1 MPKLRNI
8 HKLLDPEIRAKNLR
22 QARYI
27 ARGLWWD
34 LTRPAVPDPV
44 FVVGC
49 SRSGTT
55 VTYETIAAAP
65 PLLSLGYEIPSFW
78 NDLWGPHKNG
88 WHSEA
93 ASADAAKPAHRDA
106 ALRYFY
112 QRLGQ
117 GRVLDKTCIK
127 VMQTA

>member
-65 PLLSLGYEIPSFW
+65 PLLRATPIFRAGCSMEGLQPAA
-78 NDLWGPHKNG
+78 
-88 WHSEA
+88 EA
-93 ASADAAKPAHRDA
+93 
-106 ALRYFY
+106 
-112 QRLGQ
+112 
-117 GRVLDKTCIK
+117 
-127 VMQTA
+127 